1 MLKYSRIILRWIR
14 KRSQHLNAFSDF
26 IRIYPCF
33 VSMQKFN
40 YIRRK
45 YCLSVSWSEGRV
57 IIIIFNFV
65 YTSRQQKKKP
75 IMQNLIMRAK
85 TLFSNRLSD
94 RLLWSVMWC
103 VFWSSE
109 RTNGED
115 KISIMYIQLWH
126 QFTYIVRRFQHERM
140 IEFFVFIRKTSAIFS
155 ITGNGR
161 RTDDRCHSVGR
172 KQTFQFD
179 CAEIRWG
186 PIEHNSNTFIAGNP
200 IANGRLTQLWKSHS
214 IKPNFRIDDTQKCC
228 YSQLI

>member
-1 MLKYSRIILRWIR
+1 
-14 KRSQHLNAFSDF
+14 
-26 IRIYPCF
+26 
-33 VSMQKFN
+33 
-40 YIRRK
+40 
-45 YCLSVSWSEGRV
+45 
-57 IIIIFNFV
+57 
-65 YTSRQQKKKP
+65 
-75 IMQNLIMRAK
+75 MQNLIMRAK

-140 IEFFVFIRKTSAIFS
+140 IEFFVFIRKTSAIIS
-155 ITGNGR
+155 ITGYGR

-200 IANGRLTQLWKSHS
+200 IANGRLTQLWKSHRLRRYTKMLLFTINLTTFVPVS
-214 IKPNFRIDDTQKCC
+214 
-228 YSQLI
+228 SLIAVSLHVWCHVTRLLISN